1 MTESEFR
8 AAFFAHKDVL
18 YRFAYRMT
26 GTPHGADDIVQDSF
40 LALWRKPAAYDPDRG
55 SLRSFLL
62 GIARNLAL
70 KRWRSEHP
78 HDDLEEDSS
87 TCEPVDLVGCER
99 AEIVARAVE
108 ALPPLQREALILAE
122 YEDLSLDEIAAATD
136 SAVTAVKARLHR
148 ARTNLRRVL
157 HPLLDMKGT
166 SHGTI

>member
-62 GIARNLAL
+62 G
-70 KRWRSEHP
+70 
-78 HDDLEEDSS
+78 
-87 TCEPVDLVGCER
+87 
-99 AEIVARAVE
+99 
-108 ALPPLQREALILAE
+108 LP
-122 YEDLSLDEIAAATD
+122 
-136 SAVTAVKARLHR
+136 
-148 ARTNLRRVL
+148 
-157 HPLLDMKGT
+157 GT
-166 SHGTI
+166 SR